1 MERIPDVVEAAI
13 AVAFR
18 SGARVETI
26 VDDVPMRTFD
36 GVGALFRF

>member
-1 MERIPDVVEAAI
+1 VVEAAV

-18 SGARVETI
+18 SGARVEAV
-26 VDDVPMRTFD
+26 VDDDSMRSFD